1 MPLRNPIRKHNN
13 KPQTRPSPNLPKSSM
28 LSPQCGVN
36 ENKCKSMTRQTV
48 QSDTKFCDQRMRWTS
63 IRTVAISFVLALP
76 GLWSNMQ
83 TCWRCGP
90 LQRPAFPRGIKSSC
104 GRPGACRSKQYEL
117 KQNAEFSFGVNPQGS
132 LQKCFKDALTSQG
145 KSFRSAVHAT
155 TSRVLSKKESW
166 QEWNECQMPASNY
179 MHSKR

>member
-1 MPLRNPIRKHNN
+1 MPLKPKTTNPKTN
-13 KPQTRPSPNLPKSSM
+13 PPETRPSFQWVFHF
-28 LSPQCGVN
+28 SPQA
-36 ENKCKSMTRQTV
+36 CKQLTSRAKTDKAFRLIRHQVLRSTDAMNINSVGCIHLHFGSTRLV
-48 QSDTKFCDQRMRWTS
+48 
-63 IRTVAISFVLALP
+63 VEHANVLK
-76 GLWSNMQ
+76 
-83 TCWRCGP
+83 CGP

-132 LQKCFKDALTSQG
+132 FQKCFKAALSSQG

-166 QEWNECQMPASNY
+166 QE
-179 MHSKR
+179 